1 MRAFF
6 CGVFSFL
13 LLGSVSAI
21 SPSLVE
27 ARSRF
32 VASSPSVD
40 EDYVV
45 ALATANR
52 FLHAWQTQD
61 QETGVLLLADSL
73 KQHTSEDHLQALFSP
88 AGSVQGYEINHGKRV
103 SDGRYSFPVA
113 VFAAASGNGK
123 RSRPRCSSIVVARS
137 GKNDWTIDKL
147 P

>member
-1 MRAFF
+1 
-6 CGVFSFL
+6 
-13 LLGSVSAI
+13 VSAI
-21 SPSLVE
+21 SPSPVE
-27 ARSRF
+27 AKSRF
-32 VASSPSVD
+32 VASPSSVD

-61 QETGVLLLADSL
+61 QETGVLLLADTL

-88 AGSVQGYEINHGKRV
+88 SGAVQGYEISHGKKV

-113 VFAAASGNGK
+113 VFETPGGSGK